1 MTTRRPLRCLT
12 SRSEVF
18 FSSSE
23 EGLGATISRNESFQR
38 NPWPRLQKLAV
49 LLYLAAPAIARV
61 VITQLILP
69 QRLTIFGSDKPPSF
83 VVSPPLVLPGGASR
97 PIKTRHHSRCAR
109 SPRHRPRGTDGKGG
123 ETPGGFPTAFC
134 AIFWS
139 IIKISC
145 LRPRLSNKVKFARR
159 RGDASQ
165 DGVAGTDDYRPPT
178 GSQSFAFQSRPHGK
192 CTGPPLL
199 PSSSLFPPSFTIFAP
214 RNPFRELTIVVTCTR
229 RTARSSKDLY
239 IFFGSTLLFSSYSS
253 SFSTLLP
260 SYSP

>member
-1 MTTRRPLRCLT
+1 MKSVFSLRTKKTRAEESFGDDAHSPNGTRIAGVTTRRPLRCLT

-192 CTGPPLL
+192 CTGPPPPPVL
-199 PSSSLFPPSFTIFAP
+199 PSFHPPSQSLH
-214 RNPFRELTIVVTCTR
+214 RE
-229 RTARSSKDLY
+229 
-239 IFFGSTLLFSSYSS
+239 TLSEN
-253 SFSTLLP
+253 
-260 SYSP
+260 